1 MTKKGT
7 KLVYVKNEKVKNT
20 LKSSFLQL
28 LEFSELSK
36 SDTTL
41 PYTTLHCE
49 LENTFIFSLK

>member
-20 LKSSFLQL
+20 LKSSFLHL

-36 SDTTL
+36 SDTIV
-41 PYTTLHCE
+41 P
-49 LENTFIFSLK
+49 